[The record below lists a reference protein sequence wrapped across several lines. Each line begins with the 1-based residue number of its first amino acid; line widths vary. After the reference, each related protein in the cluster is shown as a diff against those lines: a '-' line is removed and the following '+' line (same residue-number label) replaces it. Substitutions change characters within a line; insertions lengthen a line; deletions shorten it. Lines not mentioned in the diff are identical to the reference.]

1 MMSAKTVALILG
13 AVALSATGQ
22 VLLKSGARDLA
33 RLSRL
38 QFLLAA
44 ATDIRVLSG
53 MAAWLAWMVCWLYA
67 LRVAPLSKAYALSS
81 LTYVLIPVAS
91 VYVFGEQVRR
101 LHLAGIMLIAAGIA
115 CVLADG

>member
-1 MMSAKTVALILG
+1 MITAKTVALILG

-22 VLLKSGARDLA
+22 VLLKSGAHELA
-33 RLSRL
+33 GLGRL
-38 QFLLAA
+38 QFLRAA
-44 ATDIRVLSG
+44 ATDIRVVSG
-53 MAAWLAWMVCWLYA
+53 MVAWLAWLVCWLYA

-81 LTYVLIPVAS
+81 LSYVLIPVAS

-101 LHLAGIMLIAAGIA
+101 LHVAGIMLIAAGIA

>member
-22 VLLKSGARDLA
+22 VLLKSGARELA
-33 RLSRL
+33 GLSRL

-53 MAAWLAWMVCWLYA
+53 MVAWLAWMVCWLYA